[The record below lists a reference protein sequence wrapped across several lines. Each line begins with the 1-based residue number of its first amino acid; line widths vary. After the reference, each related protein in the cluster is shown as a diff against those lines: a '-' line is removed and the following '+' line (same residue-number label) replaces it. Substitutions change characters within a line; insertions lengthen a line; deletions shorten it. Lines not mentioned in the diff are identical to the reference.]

1 MQLDLFVSP
10 IQEHPMTPACFRD
23 NQQYS
28 EWLRLARYAREACTI
43 CEDCKPHYEEE
54 MKTQGRCHKGWYS
67 VQVVMAGKA
76 LPLHPPQFK
85 VKKEIEHEKL
95 YWEFIPSKENGP
107 DHQPPGSGFNQTNST
122 ASHASNP

>member
-1 MQLDLFVSP
+1 
-10 IQEHPMTPACFRD
+10 MTPACFRD

-67 VQVVMAGKA
+67 VQIVMAGKA
-76 LPLHPPQFK
+76 LPLLPPQFK
-85 VKKEIEHEKL
+85 VTKEIEHEKL
-95 YWEFIPSKENGP
+95 YWEFIQVEEVGS
-107 DHQPPGSGFNQTNST
+107 DHQPSGSGFNQTDSP
-122 ASHASNP
+122 APHASNP

>member
-1 MQLDLFVSP
+1 
-10 IQEHPMTPACFRD
+10 MTPACFRD

-76 LPLHPPQFK
+76 LPLLPPQFK
-85 VKKEIEHEKL
+85 VTKEIEHEKL
-95 YWEFIPSKENGP
+95 YWEFIQVEEVGP
-107 DHQPPGSGFNQTNST
+107 DHQPSGSGFNQTDSP
-122 ASHASNP
+122 APHASNP